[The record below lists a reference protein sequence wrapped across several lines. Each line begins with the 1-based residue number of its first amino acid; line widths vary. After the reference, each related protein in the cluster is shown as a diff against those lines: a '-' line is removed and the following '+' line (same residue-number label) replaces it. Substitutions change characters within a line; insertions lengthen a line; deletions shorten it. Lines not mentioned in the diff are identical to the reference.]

1 MPFRQHGKQFLFY
14 TFCLAGRPQR
24 LSRLEKGAKRPLL
37 TAEGEAVRALMRALH
52 RLDPS
57 LTASEYCIMPDHV
70 HFLLIVDCERR
81 AEPFRPLV
89 FAHWWQE
96 AAEAAAGAAALA
108 RDGGLAAPRTPCAAA
123 APSRGAGAQPPS
135 LAAAIEAALPTA
147 IRNHYHGPQGVRGA
161 APTQEARGAASPPSL
176 ASIWEDRFCMD
187 LSLSSRQLA
196 AIRAYIRGNPARA
209 LWKREHPDAFVRHAG
224 FRHRAL
230 DPGERWSAYG
240 CLPLLASPFLFH
252 VRLTRR
258 VPVEGQEPAIAAAVE
273 KARGGWIPVGGFLSP
288 AEKEVERRLRAEPR
302 ARYVKFLPHGLAP
315 RFDPSLAD
323 SRLLA
328 EGRLLILS
336 PFPETVPV
344 SPISRANCERMNALA
359 ADTAA
364 RAAAA
369 AAGAAVFARDGG
381 LAAPRT
387 PCAETAD
394 STPNHP
400 ILETLT

>member
-1 MPFRQHGKQFLFY
+1 MAFRQHGKQFLFY
-14 TFCLAGRPQR
+14 TFCLAGRPQA
-24 LSRLEKGAKRPLL
+24 LSRLEKGEKRPLL
-37 TAEGEAVRALMRALH
+37 SAEGEAVHALMRALH
-52 RLDPS
+52 RLDAS

-81 AEPFRPLV
+81 AEPFKPLV

-96 AAEAAAGAAALA
+96 SAEAAIRAARAAAAVPA
-108 RDGGLAAPRTPCAAA
+108 RDGGLAAPRTPCVAASGAPCAAAPRTPCAAAFGAPGAAA
-123 APSRGAGAQPPS
+123 ASGAAVE
-135 LAAAIEAALPTA
+135 AAIQAALPTA
-147 IRNHYHGPQGVRGA
+147 VRNRYYGPQGV
-161 APTQEARGAASPPSL
+161 RGAASPPSL
-176 ASIWEDRFCMD
+176 AGLWENRFWMD

-209 LWKREHPDAFVRHAG
+209 LWKREHPDAFIRHAG

-252 VRLTRR
+252 LRLTRR
-258 VPVEGQEPAIAAAVE
+258 IPVEGQEEAIAAAVE

-288 AEKEVERRLRAEPR
+288 AEKEAERRLRAEPR

-344 SPISRANCERMNALA
+344 SPISRANCERMNSLA

-364 RAAAA
+364 RAAIQE
-369 AAGAAVFARDGG
+369 
-381 LAAPRT
+381 PE
-387 PCAETAD
+387 P
-394 STPNHP
+394 
-400 ILETLT
+400 

>member
-1 MPFRQHGKQFLFY
+1 MAFRQHGKQFLFY
-14 TFCLAGRPQR
+14 TFCLAGRPQA
-24 LSRLEKGAKRPLL
+24 LSRLEKGEKLPLL
-37 TAEGEAVRALMRALH
+37 SAEGEAVHALMRALH
-52 RLDPS
+52 RLDAS
-57 LTASEYCIMPDHV
+57 LT
-70 HFLLIVDCERR
+70 
-81 AEPFRPLV
+81 
-89 FAHWWQE
+89 
-96 AAEAAAGAAALA
+96 
-108 RDGGLAAPRTPCAAA
+108 
-123 APSRGAGAQPPS
+123 
-135 LAAAIEAALPTA
+135 
-147 IRNHYHGPQGVRGA
+147 
-161 APTQEARGAASPPSL
+161 ASPPSL
-176 ASIWEDRFCMD
+176 AGLWEDRFWMD

-209 LWKREHPDAFVRHAG
+209 LWKREHPDAFIRHAG

-252 VRLTRR
+252 LRLTRR
-258 VPVEGQEPAIAAAVE
+258 IPVEGQEEAIAAAVE

-288 AEKEVERRLRAEPR
+288 AEKEAERRLRAEPR

-344 SPISRANCERMNALA
+344 SPISRANCERMNSLA

-364 RAAAA
+364 RAAIQE
-369 AAGAAVFARDGG
+369 
-381 LAAPRT
+381 PE
-387 PCAETAD
+387 P
-394 STPNHP
+394 
-400 ILETLT
+400 